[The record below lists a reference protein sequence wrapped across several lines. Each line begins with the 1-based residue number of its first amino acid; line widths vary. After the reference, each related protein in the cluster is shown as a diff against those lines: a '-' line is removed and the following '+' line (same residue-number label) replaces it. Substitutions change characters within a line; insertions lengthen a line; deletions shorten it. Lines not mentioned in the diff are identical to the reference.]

1 MRRYHA
7 TAIYISAKR
16 KCLIA
21 FPENRRRLSNYASPA
36 RRNKLPRMQLAHARA
51 LNNHMSFKSPTS
63 ESSTFKNSPVSVPGL
78 VRQVDAIWPKL
89 GKNGTRASQLKVGAE
104 ECSSRWRAGDEKN
117 IAKLGVRTLI
127 PTRGYQPSMIH
138 GGIASDTYV
147 TFTHIH
153 TWCLRTYMRNIH
165 AYARLLTLA
174 YAHVL
179 IFRSRPR
186 TYRYTLELFRKSD
199 NENTLRYTLV
209 PEDIPI
215 GKVYQKVQQLQQL
228 VGVTLS

>member
-1 MRRYHA
+1 M
-7 TAIYISAKR
+7 ISIFWKDE
-16 KCLIA
+16 
-21 FPENRRRLSNYASPA
+21 ENW
-36 RRNKLPRMQLAHARA
+36 KV
-51 LNNHMSFKSPTS
+51 TI
-63 ESSTFKNSPVSVPGL
+63 GL

-89 GKNGTRASQLKVGAE
+89 GKNGIRASQLKVGAE

-127 PTRGYQPSMIH
+127 PTRGYQPRAIH
-138 GGIASDTYV
+138 GGIASDT
-147 TFTHIH
+147 
-153 TWCLRTYMRNIH
+153 
-165 AYARLLTLA
+165 
-174 YAHVL
+174 
-179 IFRSRPR
+179 
-186 TYRYTLELFRKSD
+186 YTLELFRKSD